1 MIKKVIKKIMANIF
15 FIIIIL
21 VILLGF
27 FHYQNISKKSSIF
40 GNFTSTIGNILYHYI
55 EIPSKYDLGDNFK
68 VQSTFK
74 ANLESDEYK
83 EKSYEDPDY
92 YKKNK
97 ILENISKLESDT
109 TLIHSKEK
117 QELLLTFNNKI
128 GEEDVYSGKAYIA
141 NATQYYMVNKI
152 LENYVNEGN
161 NSYFETLTHSHT
173 TKDNIDYLYQTI
185 INSLK
190 RNIREEELKKE
201 KQELTINDKKIK
213 SNQISLKITDKYY
226 KVLLKRVLYDL
237 KKDQRS
243 KLILESIIPGFNNI
257 EVDEEKVYL
266 EKNEYYVVNIYVRNI
281 LNTPIKYEIIHTTGD
296 TNKTISLIG
305 NLEKGNIYYYDNNKL
320 KYTAKYE
327 ATPKIME
334 IIVNNEKETAGFIKV
349 EKSNNSLSLN
359 VSLALE
365 DSNID
370 LSYSSI
376 YKNYKKNTSYTKEN
390 MLNIKWLNNDKIK
403 LNGNILVTSEIS
415 NTYKII
421 EDAED
426 SLLRTTLDENKK
438 NELDKSLEEFK
449 NRLER

>member
-190 RNIREEELKKE
+190 
-201 KQELTINDKKIK
+201 
-213 SNQISLKITDKYY
+213 
-226 KVLLKRVLYDL
+226 
-237 KKDQRS
+237 
-243 KLILESIIPGFNNI
+243 
-257 EVDEEKVYL
+257 
-266 EKNEYYVVNIYVRNI
+266 
-281 LNTPIKYEIIHTTGD
+281 EI
-296 TNKTISLIG
+296 
-305 NLEKGNIYYYDNNKL
+305 
-320 KYTAKYE
+320 
-327 ATPKIME
+327 
-334 IIVNNEKETAGFIKV
+334 
-349 EKSNNSLSLN
+349 
-359 VSLALE
+359 
-365 DSNID
+365 
-370 LSYSSI
+370 
-376 YKNYKKNTSYTKEN
+376 
-390 MLNIKWLNNDKIK
+390 
-403 LNGNILVTSEIS
+403 
-415 NTYKII
+415 
-421 EDAED
+421 
-426 SLLRTTLDENKK
+426 
-438 NELDKSLEEFK
+438 
-449 NRLER
+449 